1 MSGWTWPGLAAGAI
15 VLGACSGPLHQNA
28 ATRPP
33 PSAVFSDGKLYRW
46 DHRAAEPSEARGAAL
61 GADATLDDYLAFAAA
76 NNRGLEAAF
85 YRWRAAVERLPQVRA
100 LPDPMLSYGYF
111 LEDFTA
117 RRGMEQHVFELSQ
130 TFPWFGK
137 LRLRED
143 AAAKAADAAA
153 SEFEAQR
160 LMLFLEVRRA
170 YYELYQLH
178 RETEITRDNLDLL
191 GQIEAI
197 ARSRFRVGTATHP
210 DTVRAQ
216 VELGRMEDRLRELEQ
231 MRRPAVARLNAALNR
246 PADAEVSPPSSVPAE
261 RLAGDPDQL
270 LALLLNQ
277 SPRLQAMVSELE
289 RARVE
294 SELARRDRYPDFMI
308 GGMYALRGDDPA
320 LLRVGVN
327 LPLWREKYDAAERE
341 AMFRRLSVAAL
352 RHDEQNR
359 LAAELHESIFMHN
372 DAQRRLELYS
382 ATLLPKA
389 EESLQASL
397 TAFKAG
403 TAGFLDVLDAE
414 RTLLEFR
421 LAEIRARTD
430 RAVSLARLDAL
441 VGQPVPRVADESVQ
455 TERTGQSVADDADNI
470 RGQPQGG
477 QP

>member
-1 MSGWTWPGLAAGAI
+1 MSGWTWPGFAAGAI
-15 VLGACSGPLHQNA
+15 VLGGCSGPLHQNA
-28 ATRPP
+28 AMRPP
-33 PSAVFSDGKLYRW
+33 PSAVFSDGKLFRW
-46 DHRAAEPSEARGAAL
+46 DHRAAEPSEASGATL
-61 GADATLDDYLAFAAA
+61 GANATLDDYLAFAAA

-143 AAAKAADAAA
+143 AAAKEADAAA

-197 ARSRFRVGTATHP
+197 ARSRYRVGAATHP
-210 DTVRAQ
+210 DIVRAQ
-216 VELGRMEDRLRELEQ
+216 VELGRMEDRVRELEQ
-231 MRRPAVARLNAALNR
+231 MRRPAVARLNASLNR
-246 PADAEVSPPSSVPAE
+246 PADAEVPPPTSVPAE
-261 RLAGDPDQL
+261 RLAGDSDQL
-270 LALLLNQ
+270 LALVLNQ
-277 SPRLQAMVSELE
+277 SPRLRAMASELE

-294 SELARRDRYPDFMI
+294 SELARLDRYPDFMI

-327 LPLWREKYDAAERE
+327 LPLWRDKYDAAERE
-341 AMFRRLSVAAL
+341 AMFRRLSIAAL

-389 EESLQASL
+389 GESLQASL
-397 TAFKAG
+397 AAFQAG

-441 VGQPVPRVADESVQ
+441 VGQPVPRVVDQSIPTGGSDRATHGGGTGDETQ
-455 TERTGQSVADDADNI
+455 L
-470 RGQPQGG
+470 QGG
-477 QP
+477 RP